1 LPEADP
7 ARLGQVFD
15 NLICN
20 AIKFTPAGGRVTLR
34 AFAEHSDAVIDVID
48 TGIGISS
55 EDQARLFER
64 FFRSAAASAGAIQ
77 GTGLGLAITKAIV
90 ESHDGSISVQ
100 SDPGRGSTFRVV
112 LPGAVAVHTSELSIT
127 AAL

>member
-1 LPEADP
+1 M
-7 ARLGQVFD
+7 
-15 NLICN
+15 
-20 AIKFTPAGGRVTLR
+20 TLR
-34 AFAEHSDAVIDVID
+34 AFAEHSNAVIDVVD
-48 TGIGISS
+48 TGMGISP
-55 EDQARLFER
+55 EDQERLFER

-100 SDPGRGSTFRVV
+100 SEPGRGTTFRVV
-112 LPGAVAVHTSELSIT
+112 LPGRPEVRTSVPAIA